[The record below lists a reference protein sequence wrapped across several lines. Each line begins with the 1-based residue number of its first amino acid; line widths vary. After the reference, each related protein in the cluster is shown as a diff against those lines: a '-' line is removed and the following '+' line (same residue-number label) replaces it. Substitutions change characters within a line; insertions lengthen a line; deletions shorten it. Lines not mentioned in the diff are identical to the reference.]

1 MPLSPRIAVVTAIT
15 LATTA
20 VGPVPA
26 TAASPTPAKSP
37 ASAQEITLI
46 TGDVVALTPA
56 GGGKFTA
63 SVRPAAGREAVGFQ
77 TIETDHGVRVIP
89 ADAIPLLAAGRVDA
103 ALFDVQRLL
112 RDGYGDAA
120 GPTLPLIVQGGAASA
135 LGGSALG
142 GSALDGSAADGSA
155 LRGSALRGSAA
166 TTLAS
171 IGAVA
176 VKAGKG
182 QLADFWKA
190 QAGTAA
196 TGRSAATGRI
206 WLDRRVS
213 ASLAESTAQI
223 GAPAA
228 WQAGLDGGGVKV
240 AVLDTGIDASHP
252 DVAGQVAAAQ
262 DFSGSG
268 DTVDRFGHGTHVAA
282 TVAGT
287 GNASGGRE
295 KGVAPGAKLLIGK
308 VLDDAGNGYESSI
321 IEGMQWAV
329 DSGAR
334 VVNMSLGG
342 EPTDG
347 TDPMAAAVDALSAR
361 TGALFV
367 VAAGNEGAT
376 STVGTP
382 GSAPAALTVGA
393 VDKAN
398 KLTGFSS
405 RGPRV
410 GDSGL
415 KPEITAPGVD
425 IVAAR
430 AAGTTMGEPVDARYT
445 AASGTSMATPH
456 VAGAAAI
463 LAGQHPD
470 WTGARIKDALVSTA
484 ATQSDVNVYGQG
496 AGRVDLARA
505 VSQKVS
511 GTGVADFG
519 EHQAGSSPSVVTRT
533 VTYANSG
540 ASPVTLSLDEN
551 LAAVSVPAQVTVPAG
566 ETASVAVSLDTVAA
580 ARGPLSGWLTAT
592 AAGGVQVTTALGA
605 MLDGRHHKV
614 TFTAVDR
621 AGGPAS
627 VPGLQLFGDDARFD
641 VLNFLFVGETKTFE
655 LQEGD
660 YLLDATIEDGGSL
673 DEQVTQVVNPELRV
687 DRDLTVVLDAR
698 KGRPIR
704 IETPRPSEQRT
715 VLSYYVHRVTG
726 SGRGIANGFMFFS
739 TLKQVN
745 VTPTAPLRAG
755 SFEFSSRWQLV
766 APIAVAQFPA
776 KLTLDLLPS
785 SPVYDGT
792 RRFGLAAGLG
802 GSVRGKA
809 VVLDEETDDD
819 EYGQVQAAADAGAA
833 AVIFVRKA
841 DRSGWSPWS
850 PDGERL
856 AIPAAV
862 LPYDQGQALLA
873 SAARRGNIS
882 LTLTPN
888 SPYLYDVFQVSAGRV
903 PSQIVHKVTAAN
915 SYRITSRYA
924 DNGGFDWVREQRFGW
939 RPWQAYSWNDTQRD
953 VRTPTVREEWVSTGD
968 TIWQHQ
974 VHHAYPWNDLGA
986 SLDGGMADVPVSYR
1000 RPGASSETWNSP
1012 VVRPATPAGWTNT
1025 RTGDVL
1031 HLRIADYVDAT
1042 DRHHTVDQA
1051 DRASASLYRDG
1062 ALVTTTPNAWQDVTV
1077 PPGDARYRLTLSTA
1091 RGGDDWQYG
1100 TSTSTEWTFRS
1111 AKAGPLPLLQVGYSA
1126 PVSLDGTA
1134 TTRAHA
1140 VRVTVPGATRM
1151 TVEYSANEG
1160 ATWTRVPG
1168 SCIPGSCIPA
1178 GKGAVSL
1185 RVTASDRAG
1194 NTVRQTVIRAYGRS

>member
-1 MPLSPRIAVVTAIT
+1 MPLSPRIAVIAAVT
-15 LATTA
+15 LAATVA
-20 VGPVPA
+20 GPVPGA
-26 TAASPTPAKSP
+26 SASPPKPATK
-37 ASAQEITLI
+37 AQTITLI
-46 TGDVVALTPA
+46 TGDVVSLTPA
-56 GGGKFTA
+56 SGGKFTA
-63 SVRPAAGREAVGFQ
+63 SVRPAAGREGVGFQ
-77 TIETDHGVRVIP
+77 TTETDHGVRVIP
-89 ADAIPLLAAGRVDA
+89 ADAIPMLASGRVDA

-112 RDGYGDAA
+112 RDGYGDAVSP
-120 GPTLPLIVQGGAASA
+120 GLPLIVQGGTA
-135 LGGSALG
+135 LR
-142 GSALDGSAADGSA
+142 SAA
-155 LRGSALRGSAA
+155 A
-166 TTLAS
+166 TSLAS
-171 IGAVA
+171 IDAVA
-176 VKAGKG
+176 VKPGKN
-182 QLADFWKA
+182 QLSDFWNA
-190 QAGTAA
+190 QTAA
-196 TGRSAATGRI
+196 APSAAIERVAGGAGRI
-206 WLDRRVS
+206 WLDRKVS
-213 ASLAESTAQI
+213 AALAESTAQI
-223 GAPAA
+223 GAPTA
-228 WQAGLDGGGVKV
+228 WQAGLDGSGVKV

-252 DVAGQVAAAQ
+252 DVAGQVAASR

-282 TVAGT
+282 TVAGS
-287 GNASGGRE
+287 GQGSGGRE

-308 VLDDAGNGYESSI
+308 VLDDSGNGYESSI

-347 TDPMAAAVDALSAR
+347 TDPMAAAVDALSAQ

-367 VAAGNEGAT
+367 VAAGNEGGT

-393 VDKAN
+393 VDKNN
-398 KLTGFSS
+398 KLADFSS

-425 IVAAR
+425 IIAAR
-430 AAGTTMGEPVDARYT
+430 AAGTTMGEPVDALYT

-463 LAGQHPD
+463 LAGQHPG
-470 WTGARIKDALVSTA
+470 WSGARIKDALVSTA
-484 ATQSDVNVYGQG
+484 ATQSDVNVFGQG

-505 VSQKVS
+505 VTQKVS

-519 EHQAGSSPSVVTRT
+519 EHQAGSSPSVVTRA
-533 VTYANSG
+533 VTYANAG
-540 ASPVTLSLDEN
+540 TSPVTLSLRSGI
-551 LAAVSVPAQVTVPAG
+551 AAIAAPASIVVPAG
-566 ETASVAVSLDTVAA
+566 GTASATVSLDTAKA

-592 AAGGVQVTTALGA
+592 AAGGVQVTTALGG
-605 MLDGRHHKV
+605 MLDGPHHKV

-621 AGGPAS
+621 AGAPAS

-641 VLNFLFVGETKTFE
+641 VLNFLFAGETKTFE

-660 YLLDATIEDGGSL
+660 YLLDATIEDGGPL

-704 IETPRPSEQRT
+704 IETPKPAEQRT

-726 SGRGIANGFMFFS
+726 AGRSIANGFMFFS

-745 VTPTAPLRAG
+745 VTPTASLRAG

-766 APIAVAQFPA
+766 APIA
-776 KLTLDLLPS
+776 KLDPGPTLDLLPS

-792 RRFGLAAGLG
+792 RRFSLVAGLG
-802 GSVRGKA
+802 APARGKA
-809 VVLDEETDDD
+809 VVLDERDNDD

-833 AVIFVRKA
+833 AVIFIRRP

-850 PDGERL
+850 PDGDRL
-856 AIPAAV
+856 PIPALV
-862 LPYDQGQALLA
+862 LPYDQGREVLA
-873 SAARRGNIS
+873 RIGKTVS

-888 SPYLYDVFQVSAGRV
+888 SPYLYDVFQVSPGRV
-903 PSQIVHKVTAAN
+903 PSQIVHKVTAVN
-915 SYRITSRYA
+915 SYRIVSRYA

-939 RPWQAYSWNDTQRD
+939 RPWQTYSWNDTQRD

-1000 RPGASSETWNSP
+1000 RPGAASETWNSP
-1012 VVRPATPAGWTNT
+1012 VVRPATPAGWSNT

-1031 HLRIADYVDAT
+1031 HLRIADYVDST

-1051 DRASASLYRDG
+1051 DQASASLYRNG
-1062 ALVTTTPNAWQDVTV
+1062 TLVTTTPNAWQDVTV
-1077 PPGDARYRLTLSTA
+1077 PPGDAGYRLTLATA

-1111 AKAGPLPLLQVGYSA
+1111 AKAGTLPLLQVGYSV

-1140 VRVTVPGATRM
+1140 VRVTVPGATKVS
-1151 TVEYSANEG
+1151 VEYSANDG
-1160 ATWTRVPG
+1160 ATWTRVV
-1168 SCIPGSCIPA
+1168 GSCIPA
-1178 GKGAVSL
+1178 GKGTVSL

>member
-1 MPLSPRIAVVTAIT
+1 MPLAKRIAVFAVIT
-15 LATTA
+15 LATTMA
-20 VGPVPA
+20 GPVRAA
-26 TAASPTPAKSP
+26 TAAESFPQSAKV
-37 ASAQEITLI
+37 QTITLI
-46 TGDVVALTPA
+46 TGDVVSLAPA
-56 GGGKFTA
+56 DGGKFTA
-63 SVRPAAGREAVGFQ
+63 SVRPAAGRESVGFQ
-77 TIETDHGVRVIP
+77 TTETGHGVRVVP
-89 ADAIPLLAAGRVDA
+89 NDAIPWLVSGRVDA

-112 RDGYGDAA
+112 RDGYGDSA
-120 GPTLPLIVQGGAASA
+120 GATLPLIVQGGPAARASGTA
-135 LGGSALG
+135 SLP
-142 GSALDGSAADGSA
+142 
-155 LRGSALRGSAA
+155 
-166 TTLAS
+166 S
-171 IGAVA
+171 IGASA
-176 VKAGKG
+176 AKIGKSDLAAYWKNLAGG
-182 QLADFWKA
+182 NAR
-190 QAGTAA
+190 AA
-196 TGRSAATGRI
+196 TTGRI
-206 WLDRRVS
+206 WLDRKVS

-223 GAPAA
+223 GAPSA
-228 WQAGLDGGGVKV
+228 WQAGLTGSGIKV
-240 AVLDTGIDASHP
+240 AVLDTGIDATHP
-252 DVAGQVAAAQ
+252 DVAGQIEKAQ

-268 DTVDRFGHGTHVAA
+268 DTADRFGHGTHVAA

-287 GNASGGRE
+287 GHGSGGRE

-308 VLDDAGNGYESSI
+308 VLDDTGNGYESSI

-347 TDPMAAAVDALSAR
+347 TDPMAAAVNALSAR
-361 TGALFV
+361 SGALFV

-382 GSAPAALTVGA
+382 GSADAALTVGA
-393 VDKAN
+393 VDAADQ
-398 KLTGFSS
+398 LAEFSS
-405 RGPRV
+405 RGPRA

-430 AAGTTMGEPVDARYT
+430 AAGTTMGDPVDALYT
-445 AASGTSMATPH
+445 SASGTSMATPH

-463 LAGQHPD
+463 IAGQHPG
-470 WTGARIKDALVSTA
+470 WTGAQIKDALVSTA
-484 ATQSDVNVYGQG
+484 KTTAGVDVFGQG

-505 VSQKVS
+505 VSQKIT

-519 EHQAGSSPSVVTRT
+519 EHQAGAGPAIVTRT

-540 ASPVTLSLDEN
+540 ASAVTLSLRST
-551 LAAVSVPAQVTVPAG
+551 LANVSLPSSVTVPAG
-566 ETASVAVSLDTVAA
+566 GKVSATLSLDTTKA

-592 AAGGVQVTTALGA
+592 ATGGVQVTTALGG
-605 MLDGRHHKV
+605 MLDGPHHLV
-614 TFTAVDR
+614 TFRAVDR
-621 AGGPAS
+621 AGGPAG

-641 VLNFLFVGETKTFE
+641 VLNFLFAGETKTFD

-660 YLLDATIEDGGSL
+660 YLLDATIEDGGPL

-698 KGRPIR
+698 QGRPIR
-704 IETPRPSEQRT
+704 IETPRPAEQRT

-726 SGRGIANGFMFFS
+726 SGRSIANGFMYFS
-739 TLKQVN
+739 TLKQIN
-745 VTPTAPLRAG
+745 VTPTAPVRAG

-766 APIAVAQFPA
+766 APIARLDTG
-776 KLTLDLLPS
+776 LTLDLLPS

-792 RRFGLAAGLG
+792 RRFALVAGLG
-802 GSVRGKA
+802 AGARGKA
-809 VVLDEETDDD
+809 VVLDEEQNDD
-819 EYGQVQAAADAGAA
+819 EYGQVQAAADAGAV

-856 AIPAAV
+856 PLPAAV
-862 LPYDQGQALLA
+862 LPYDDGPAIR
-873 SAARRGNIS
+873 SRIGRTIS

-888 SPYLYDVFQVSAGRV
+888 SPYLYDVFQVSPGRI
-903 PSQIVHKVTAAN
+903 PSRIVYRVTAAN

-939 RPWQAYSWNDTQRD
+939 RPWQTYSWNDTQRD
-953 VRTPTVREEWVSTGD
+953 VRTPTVREEWVSVGD
-968 TIWQHQ
+968 TVWQHQ

-1000 RPGASSETWNSP
+1000 RPGLAAETWNSP
-1012 VVRPATPAGWTNT
+1012 VVRPATPAGWSNT

-1031 HLRIADYVDAT
+1031 HLRVADYVDAT

-1051 DRASASLYRDG
+1051 DRATASLYRNG
-1062 ALVTTTPNAWQDVTV
+1062 VLVTTTPNAWQDVTV
-1077 PPGDARYRLTLSTA
+1077 APGDAQYRLTLSTE

-1100 TSTSTEWTFRS
+1100 TATSTEWTFRS
-1111 AKAGPLPLLQVGYSA
+1111 ARAGTLPLLQVGYSV
-1126 PVSLDGTA
+1126 PVSLAGTA
-1134 TTRAHA
+1134 PARAHDL
-1140 VRVTVPGATRM
+1140 RVTVPGAWRV
-1151 TVEYSANEG
+1151 TVDYSPDEG
-1160 ATWTRVPG
+1160 ATWTRLAG
-1168 SCIPGSCIPA
+1168 SRVPA
-1178 GKGAVSL
+1178 GTGTVSL
-1185 RVTASDRAG
+1185 RVTASDRSG